1 MRRIVI
7 ALSCLVVVLG
17 ACGSAEKAASPGTT
31 PVSDAT
37 TSSTGASTSSSVS
50 IPTATT
56 PVCPKAG
63 STDPRHTPAAQ
74 PAALLTDVAITTAG
88 CRDSVTFTFEKSGT
102 AVPSCTVEYKSGPF
116 TRDASGKPIAVSGT
130 AFVSVRCEPAYGY
143 DFVTSTPTY
152 TGPKRVT
159 ATGTEHVTEV
169 VETGDFEGVLNWV
182 IGLDGQRPFGIT
194 AGGVPARQ
202 LTITFS

>member
-1 MRRIVI
+1 MRRMVI

-17 ACGSAEKAASPGTT
+17 ACGSDEKAASPGTT

-37 TSSTGASTSSSVS
+37 TGSTTAPTSSSVS

-56 PVCPKAG
+56 ADCPQVG
-63 STDPRHTPAAQ
+63 STDARHTPASQ
-74 PAALLTDVAITTAG
+74 PAALLTDVAVTTAG

-102 AVPSCTVEYKSGPF
+102 AVPSCTVEYKPGPF
-116 TRDASGKPIAVSGT
+116 SQDASGKPVAVSGA

-143 DFVTSTPTY
+143 DFVTSTPSY

-159 ATGTEHVTEV
+159 ATGTKHVTEV

-182 IGLDGQRPFGIT
+182 IGLDAQRSIGIT
-194 AGGVPARQ
+194 AGGVPTRQ